1 MKIHG
6 LQKMTLLDFPG
17 HVACTVFL
25 GGCDFRCPFCHNFE
39 LVDGSEKPIMDDS
52 ELISFLESRTALLDG
67 VAITGGEPCLHSDL
81 PELIKKIRSIG
92 YPVKLDTNGNHPGL
106 LKQLI
111 DEGLVDYVAMDIKN
125 SEDKYAWTCG
135 LDEMDLTPIK
145 QSISILM
152 NCDIEYEFRTT
163 VIKEFHTEDDFHK
176 IGEMI
181 KGARAYFLQR
191 FTDRDS
197 VPYGNLT
204 SPHPDEM
211 RVFAQIA
218 QKYVQNSS
226 LRGVD

>member
-39 LVDGSEKPIMDDS
+39 LVDGSEKPIMDEE

-67 VAITGGEPCLHSDL
+67 VAITGGEPCLHGDL
-81 PELIKKIRSIG
+81 PELIKKIRAIG
-92 YPVKLDTNGNHPGL
+92 YPVKLDTNGNHPEM

-111 DEGLVDYVAMDIKN
+111 DERLVDYVAMDIKN
-125 SEDKYAWTCG
+125 CEEKYALTCG
-135 LDEMDLTPIK
+135 LDTLDMKPIK
-145 QSISILM
+145 QSIWVLLNSEI
-152 NCDIEYEFRTT
+152 DYEFRTT
-163 VIKEFHTEDDFHK
+163 VIREFHEEEDFHK

-181 KGARAYFLQR
+181 KGAKAYFLQR

-211 RVFAQIA
+211 RSFAQIA
-218 QKYVQNSS
+218 QKYVQNTS